1 MCCRISLSK
10 HLMTADIKAIG
21 RLSMRQ
27 LGADDFDT
35 GIKLFAFRYGGDG
48 GL

>member
-21 RLSMRQ
+21 WLSMRHF
-27 LGADDFDT
+27 GADDFDT
-35 GIKLFAFRYGGDG
+35 GIKLFVFRHGGDG